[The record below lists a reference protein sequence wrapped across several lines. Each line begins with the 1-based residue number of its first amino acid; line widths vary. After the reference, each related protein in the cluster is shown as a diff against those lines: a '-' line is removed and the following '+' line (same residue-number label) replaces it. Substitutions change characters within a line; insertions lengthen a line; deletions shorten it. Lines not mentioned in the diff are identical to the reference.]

1 MFNNQRLES
10 ASEFQAS
17 VWMSK
22 RSCSYSGALCKFHVI
37 EGQNEHDQIVLYAL
51 HSFLVKI
58 QIKAGYVR
66 TKQA

>member
-1 MFNNQRLES
+1 M
-10 ASEFQAS
+10 QAS
-17 VWMSK
+17 FK
-22 RSCSYSGALCKFHVI
+22 LLFECQNALALTYSGALCKFHVI